1 MAGRTYG
8 HAVLIDLFNTQDI
21 LSGADG
27 SKIGGSTAAHSALY
41 GLSHGAYHCHC
52 EMNTSM
58 SVYT

>member
-1 MAGRTYG
+1 MAGGTYG

-27 SKIGGSTAAHSALY
+27 SKIGGSTAQY
-41 GLSHGAYHCHC
+41 GLSQGAYHCHC
-52 EMNTSM
+52 EMNTPM